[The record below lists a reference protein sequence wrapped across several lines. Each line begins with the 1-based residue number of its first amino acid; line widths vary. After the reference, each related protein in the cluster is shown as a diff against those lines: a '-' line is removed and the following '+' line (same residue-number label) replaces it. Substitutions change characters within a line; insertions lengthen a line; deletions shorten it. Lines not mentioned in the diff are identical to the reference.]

1 MESEK
6 KLKQPT
12 KNNNKRKIGTDG
24 ENTAIEYLKS
34 KNYIILEKNYYSRYG
49 EIDIIAKNNNTI
61 VFTEVKYRKN
71 NNYGVGM
78 ESISSRKIISL
89 SKTAKYYLK
98 SEDIDCRFDVISID
112 QENISHIINAFDY
125 QVN

>member
-1 MESEK
+1 MQDEK
-6 KLKQPT
+6 KLKQLT
-12 KNNNKRKIGTDG
+12 KKNNKRKIGTDG
-24 ENTAIEYLKS
+24 ENKAIEYLKS
-34 KNYIILEKNYYSRYG
+34 KSYLILETNYYSRYG
-49 EIDIIAKNNNTI
+49 EIDIIAKDKDTI
-61 VFTEVKYRKN
+61 VFVEVKYRKN

-125 QVN
+125 HVN